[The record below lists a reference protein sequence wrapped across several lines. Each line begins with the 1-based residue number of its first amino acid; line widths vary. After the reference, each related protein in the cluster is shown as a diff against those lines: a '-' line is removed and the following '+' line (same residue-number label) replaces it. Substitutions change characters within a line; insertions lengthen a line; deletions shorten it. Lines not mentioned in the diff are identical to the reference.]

1 MRILNL
7 TTANLRRS
15 KGSAVS
21 LVVLI
26 LIAAMLLNVGL
37 GIFVKVGPFFL
48 DKVEETKGPHAIVI
62 LHNDL
67 YKPEYNEFLKDQ
79 PQVTEVETESMVYMG
94 QASIQI
100 GTSELGLATAFLNR
114 DNPRQIAPFEP
125 IEQIEVPSEQAIY
138 VPLPLK
144 SGGYELGD
152 TLTVTYLNQEYRYT
166 VAGYYESTSFGMVNA
181 GALKFFL
188 TDAGYKKLE
197 EAIGELAG
205 SSMLSI
211 RMKDP
216 EQSTGLLSDFK
227 SQTDVQLSGAN
238 SFFKTN
244 VIDFIGMSM
253 SSTMMISIFAMLLAA
268 FAWIIVIVALI
279 VIRFRVVNS
288 IEDQMI
294 NIGALGALGY
304 TSRQITAS
312 MALLFMLLGV
322 TGAVL
327 GIGLSYAVSPWVD
340 GLMSSLA
347 GLHWDSGLHFGV
359 DMISILTVLFLVLL
373 VTLLASRRI
382 KKLPPVIA
390 LRGGVNTHSFR
401 KNHFPLGS
409 SRGGLQFVLALKT
422 IATNMRQNGIVA
434 IIVAGVTFASVFS
447 VITYYN
453 MAVDKSALYNMT
465 GTELS
470 DVVVNAHPKSDAS
483 QLFSDLKNEVE
494 VAKTTQLD
502 MVILSL
508 EGEDAVVQISDDFG
522 QMENLSAYKGR
533 MPRYDNEVVITG
545 VLSDMLDKGI
555 GDTLEIGQDGVVGKY
570 LVTGLAQTMS
580 NGGRIAFMMLSGMH
594 QLDPDY
600 EIQSLNLYLKDGY
613 ENVEPFIGKLKQD
626 YDGRIAQVQNYRELG
641 DAQMETYTGAITSLM
656 MVVLIVT
663 MIVVSLILY
672 LVIHAMILKR
682 KKDLGIYKALG
693 YTAFQLKTQIAL
705 SFVPVVASG
714 AVLGGVLGGLGTNPM
729 LSMLLYSVGVSNAKL
744 DVHLPTIIL
753 LCVAVTLYAY
763 IISMWAARRIKKI
776 SAYSLIVE

>member
-15 KGSAVS
+15 KGSSLS

-26 LIAAMLLNVGL
+26 LIASMLLNVGL

-48 DKVEETKGPHAIVI
+48 DKVEETKGAHAIVI

-67 YKPEYNEFLKDQ
+67 YKPEYKEFWKDR

-152 TLTVTYLNQEYRYT
+152 TLAVTYLNQEYRYT

-312 MALLFMLLGV
+312 MVLLFMLLGV

-347 GLHWDSGLHFGV
+347 GLHWDSGFHPGV

-409 SRGGLQFVLALKT
+409 SRGGLQLVLALKT
-422 IATNMRQNGIVA
+422 IAANIRQNGIVA

-470 DVVVNAHPKSDAS
+470 DVVVNAHPKVDAS
-483 QLFSDLKNEVE
+483 QLLSDLKNEE
-494 VAKTTQLD
+494 AVAKTTQLD

-533 MPRYDNEVVITG
+533 MPRYDNEIVITG

-555 GDTLEIGQDGVVGKY
+555 GDTLEIGQEGVTRKY

-600 EIQSLNLYLKDGY
+600 EIQSLNLYMRDGY

-744 DVHLPTIIL
+744 DIHLPTIIL

-763 IISMWAARRIKKI
+763 IISMLAARRIKKI
-776 SAYSLIVE
+776 SAYNLIVE